1 MVNIELI
8 EAKKADLNELT
19 HFYISCNYPEINH
32 ESYNAAF
39 KRVKEQ
45 FQFIIDLYITDI
57 LIARSEEQI
66 VGVQCL
72 STVMPSMVFIDEWDP
87 TIRQLQSMNEIAYA
101 LIEKSKEFTRKQK
114 RRNLRLFLGGI
125 TEERNARYLQ
135 YKSWYE
141 SKDFQH
147 THINLCLVI
156 DLSKIKTRELEIIE
170 NYRTVPL
177 KAVDNDIIKDSYNT
191 VFKDTADRFIASL
204 YSQEK
209 EDFFNLNFDKNK
221 LHDTSVA
228 LFNRNELIG
237 FLGAQGR
244 SEETIEI
251 VGLGI
256 LPNYRGQGLG
266 TKILLMQLK
275 KFADS
280 GFMNCYTEVDPE
292 NKAPYHLYKKYGFEL
307 GTKKSGFLWRAD

>member
-19 HFYISCNYPEINH
+19 HFYISCHYPETNH

-39 KRVKEQ
+39 KLMKER

-72 STVMPSMVFIDEWDP
+72 STVMPSLVFIDEWDP
-87 TIRQLQSMNEIAYA
+87 TIRQSQSMNEIAYE
-101 LIEKSKEFTRKQK
+101 LIEKSKEFTRKQE
-114 RRNLRLFLGGI
+114 RRNLRIFLGGI
-125 TEERNARYLQ
+125 TEDRQARYLQ

-141 SKDFQH
+141 TTGFQH
-147 THINLCLVI
+147 THISLCLVV
-156 DLSKIKTRELEIIE
+156 DLSKIKTRELEIIQK
-170 NYRTVPL
+170 YSTVPL
-177 KAVDNDIIKDSYNT
+177 KAVDSNIIKDTYNT
-191 VFKDTADRFIASL
+191 VFKDTADRFTASL
-204 YSQEK
+204 DPQEK
-209 EDFFNLNFDKNK
+209 EGFFNLNFDKKK
-221 LHDTSVA
+221 LHDTAVA
-228 LFNRNELIG
+228 LFNKNELIG
-237 FLGAQGR
+237 FLGAQEQ

-251 VGLGI
+251 VGFGI
-256 LPNYRGQGLG
+256 HPNYRGQGLG
-266 TKILLMQLK
+266 NKMLLMQLK

-280 GFMNCYTEVDPE
+280 GFMTCYTEVDPG

-307 GTKKSGFLWRAD
+307 VAKKSGFLWRAD